1 MQQIVENR
9 SKCFGC
15 EACSYSCPAGAI
27 SMVSDKEGFYY
38 PEIDQDKCI
47 DCGKCRDICPSLN
60 HDIFDAEPSFY
71 AVRVKDEELLKKS
84 TSGGAFSLIAG
95 EILNRGGL
103 ICGAAY
109 DNDHAVKHILAEDI
123 SPMRKSKYVQSSIGD
138 VFGKIKEAADN
149 GRTVLFTGTPCQC
162 HAIRKVFGGNENL
175 WIASIICRGVQSPV
189 YWQEYCR
196 YLEARHNGDLTYY
209 CAREKIKTD
218 DAHTVVYT
226 VGQETYKTG
235 YMKDPFCRI
244 YSKELSLRPSCY
256 SCPYTTPAKDFDFT
270 IGDYWGVEKEY
281 PDLADGK
288 GTSLVICASARAE
301 DLLKGCSSAADIR
314 PADPDNSLQPALVS
328 PAKEG
333 FLRKFLMK
341 DLAAKGGNGDS
352 DIAVILKKYGV

>member
-1 MQQIVENR
+1 
-9 SKCFGC
+9 
-15 EACSYSCPAGAI
+15 
-27 SMVSDKEGFYY
+27 MVSDKEGFYY
-38 PEIDQDKCI
+38 PAIEQEKCI
-47 DCGKCRDICPSLN
+47 DCGMCQSVCPSLN
-60 HDIFDAEPSFY
+60 PDVFGAEPSFY
-71 AVRVKDEELLKKS
+71 AVRVSDQELLQKS

-95 EILNRGGL
+95 EILSKGGL
-103 ICGAAY
+103 VCGAAY
-109 DNDHAVKHILAEDI
+109 DEDHKVRHILAEDI
-123 SPMRKSKYVQSSIGD
+123 APMRKSKYVQSSLGD
-138 VFGKIKEAADN
+138 IFGKIKEATDN

-162 HAIRKVFGGNENL
+162 HAVKKIFGDTEKIWL
-175 WIASIICRGVQSPV
+175 ASIICRGVQSPL

-196 YLEARHNGDLTYY
+196 FLEKQYNGNLAFY

-226 VGQETYKTG
+226 VGQETYQAN

-256 SCPYTTPAKDFDFT
+256 SCPYTTAAKDFDFT

-288 GTSLVICASARAE
+288 GISLVICASARAE
-301 DLLKGCSSAADIR
+301 ELLKGCSGAADIR
-314 PADPDNSLQPALVS
+314 PADPENSLQPALVS

-341 DLAAKGGNGDS
+341 DFAAKGADGDS
-352 DIAVILKKYGV
+352 DIAMILKKYGV

>member
-15 EACSYSCPAGAI
+15 EACSYSCPAGAV

-38 PEIDQDKCI
+38 PAIEQEKCI
-47 DCGKCRDICPSLN
+47 DCGMCQSVCPSLN
-60 HDIFDAEPSFY
+60 PDVFDAEASFY
-71 AVRVKDEELLKKS
+71 AVRVKDQVLLQKS

-95 EILNRGGL
+95 EILNKGGL
-103 ICGAAY
+103 ICGAVY
-109 DNDHAVKHILAEDI
+109 DEDHTVRHILADDI
-123 SPMRKSKYVQSSIGD
+123 TPMRKSKYVQSSLGD
-138 VFGKIKEAADN
+138 VFGKIKEAIDT

-162 HAIRKVFGGNENL
+162 HAVKKLIGDSGNL
-175 WIASIICRGVQSPV
+175 WLASIICRGVQSPV

-196 YLEARHNGDLTYY
+196 FLEARHNGNLTYY

-218 DAHTVVYT
+218 DAHTVLYT
-226 VGQETYKTG
+226 VGQETYKTD

-256 SCPYTTPAKDFDFT
+256 SCPYTTAVKDFDFT

-288 GTSLVICASARAE
+288 GTSLVICGSERAE
-301 DLLKGCSSAADIR
+301 ELLRRCSGDADIR
-314 PADPDNSLQPALVS
+314 SADPDNSMQPALVS

-341 DLAAKGGNGDS
+341 DFASKGDNGDS
-352 DIAVILKKYGV
+352 DIATILKKYGV